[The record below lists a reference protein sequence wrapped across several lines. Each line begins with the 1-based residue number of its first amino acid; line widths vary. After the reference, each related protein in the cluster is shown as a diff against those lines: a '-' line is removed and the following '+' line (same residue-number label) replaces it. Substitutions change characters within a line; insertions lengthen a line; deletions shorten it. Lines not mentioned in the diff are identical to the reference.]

1 MKNFNE
7 LDLPAN
13 LLLALGSMHFDTPT
27 PIQAQAIPLALEGK
41 DIIGSAQTGT
51 GKTAAFAIPIVAR
64 LINTKYDSALVL
76 TPTRELAM
84 QVMEVVR
91 NLLGKNSNIETALL
105 IGGDSYTK
113 QFAQLRRNPR
123 IVVGTPGRVNDHLL
137 RNSLILDD
145 TNFLVLDEADR
156 MLDMG
161 FGIQLEKIIKY
172 LPAERQTMMF
182 SATIPP
188 QIMRLSEKY
197 MYKPERIS
205 VDADN
210 SAATKVKQEIIRTTG
225 ANKYNDLVK
234 ELDKRQGSVIIF
246 VKTKHGAD
254 KLADKLCSENHSADA
269 IHGDLQQN
277 QRKRVISAFRD
288 QRYRIMVATDVASR
302 GLDIPHIEHV
312 INYDLPQCPEDYIH
326 RIGRTA
332 RANAEGSAVS
342 LIAPEDNQKWY
353 LISKLLNPNSVAND
367 EFKSGGS
374 SKRGSGG
381 RKRFSGGNGGGG
393 FKFKSRERRHSP
405 R

>member
-13 LLLALGSMHFDTPT
+13 LLSALGGMNFDTPT

-64 LINTKYDSALVL
+64 LITTKYDSALVL

-84 QVMEVVR
+84 QVMEVLR
-91 NLLGKNSNIETALL
+91 NLLGRNSNIETALL

-113 QFAQLRRNPR
+113 QFSQLRRNPR

-182 SATIPP
+182 SATIPA

-205 VDADN
+205 VGAAN
-210 SAATKVKQEIIRTTG
+210 IAATNVKQEIIRTTG

-353 LISKLLNPNSVAND
+353 LISKMLNPDSAAND
-367 EFKSGGS
+367 EFKGGS
-374 SKRGSGG
+374 SVKRAGSKS
-381 RKRFSGGNGGGG
+381 RKRFAGGG
-393 FKFKSRERRHSP
+393 FKFKSRERRRFS
-405 R
+405 

>member
-7 LDLPAN
+7 FNLPAN
-13 LLLALGSMHFDTPT
+13 LLSALGSMNFNTPT
-27 PIQAQAIPLALEGK
+27 PIQAHAIPIAMEGK

-64 LINTKYDSALVL
+64 IINTKYDSALVL

-84 QVMEVVR
+84 QVMEVVKS
-91 NLLGKNSNIETALL
+91 LVGKNNNIDTALL

-123 IVVGTPGRVNDHLL
+123 IVVGTPGRVNDHLV

-182 SATIPP
+182 SATMPP

-205 VDADN
+205 VGADN
-210 SAATKVKQEIIRTTG
+210 SAATKVKQEIVRTTG
-225 ANKYNDLVK
+225 ANKYNDLLK

-246 VKTKHGAD
+246 VKTKHSAD
-254 KLADKLCSENHSADA
+254 KLADKLCSQNHSADA

-332 RANAEGSAVS
+332 RADAEGSAVS
-342 LIAPEDNQKWY
+342 LIAPEDNSKWY
-353 LISKLLNPNSVAND
+353 MINKLLNPNATLDKESKGSFGAKKAN
-367 EFKSGGS
+367 GS
-374 SKRGSGG
+374 RS
-381 RKRFSGGNGGGG
+381 RFSRSKPENKGG
-393 FKFKSRERRHSP
+393 FKFKNRKKFGN
-405 R
+405 